1 MEQRRDDA
9 LDRLPAYQEDGVTV
23 YLGDAREVMTNLPA
37 ESVDCV
43 VTSPP
48 YWGLRDFGVPPTV
61 WGGDPACRHRWSGLQ
76 RGRRKDLLPSDS
88 TARRARVGFTDRQD
102 AAASNGGR
110 FCLDCTRGWAA
121 SAWSRRRSSSSPT
134 WSSCSATCA
143 AC

>member
-48 YWGLRDFGVPPTV
+48 YWGLRDFGVPPTA
-61 WGGDPACRHRWSGLQ
+61 WGGDPACRTHPARCGLCAD
-76 RGRRKDLLPSDS
+76 RKGRPTCS
-88 TARRARVGFTDRQD
+88 TAGQTAFR
-102 AAASNGGR
+102 
-110 FCLDCTRGWAA
+110 
-121 SAWSRRRSSSSPT
+121 
-134 WSSCSATCA
+134 
-143 AC
+143 